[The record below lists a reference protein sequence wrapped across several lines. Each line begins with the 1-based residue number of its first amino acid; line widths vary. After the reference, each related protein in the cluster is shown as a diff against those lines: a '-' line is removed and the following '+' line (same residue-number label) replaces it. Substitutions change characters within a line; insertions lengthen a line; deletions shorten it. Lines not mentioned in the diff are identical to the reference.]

1 MSDYLNILNK
11 TGKRKESFTMMIEH
25 IKGKENTLIVETG
38 CVRMDG
44 DYGAG
49 MSTVLFDKYVGEF
62 GGEFHSVDITPKNVE
77 LAKGLVKSNFTTI
90 HCSDSVAF
98 LNSFHKVSGRKIDLL
113 YLDSMDYNPGQEHE
127 SSEHHLKELMAVL
140 PYIQSGT
147 MIAVDDNISDS
158 KGKGAYILEYMN
170 SHNKQRIHS
179 GYQWIWI
186 Y

>member
-1 MSDYLNILNK
+1 MSEYLNILNN

-25 IKGKENTLIVETG
+25 IKGKENPLIVETG
-38 CVRMDG
+38 CVRMNN

-62 GGEFHSVDITPKNVE
+62 GGEFHSVDITPENVA
-77 LAKGLVKSNFTTI
+77 LAKVLAKSPHTNI
-90 HCSDSVAF
+90 HCNDSVAF
-98 LNSFHKVSGRKIDLL
+98 LNSFYKITDRKIDLL

-140 PYIQSGT
+140 PYIQRGT
-147 MIAVDDNISDS
+147 MIAVDDNISDTQ
-158 KGKGAYILEYMN
+158 GKGAYILEYMN
-170 SHNKQRIHS
+170 SHGKQRIHS